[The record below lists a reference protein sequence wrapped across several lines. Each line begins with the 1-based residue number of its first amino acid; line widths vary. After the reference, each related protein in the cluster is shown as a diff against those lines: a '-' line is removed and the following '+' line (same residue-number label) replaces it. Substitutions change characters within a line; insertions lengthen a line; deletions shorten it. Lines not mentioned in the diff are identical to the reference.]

1 MRPARWVAAM
11 GLAVAPAL
19 LSASLAAADE
29 PAGCDA
35 FKWPLDHER
44 TALVNPNKPL
54 LPNGGAIAYDQ
65 ATTLKLAPIVE
76 AGLPHAPERPPKVAQ
91 SYAGHFTLGAPPKP
105 GTYKVTIGA
114 EGWIDVL
121 DGGQFLHPTGFSGA
135 TGCDGARKS
144 VKFDLPAHALD
155 VQFSGVKDAG
165 IAVIVS
171 PGE

>member
-1 MRPARWVAAM
+1 MRPARRLAAT

-19 LSASLAAADE
+19 LWASLAAADE

-44 TALVNPNKPL
+44 AALVNPGKPA
-54 LPNGGAIAYDQ
+54 LPNGGALAYDQ
-65 ATTLKLAPIVE
+65 AATLKLAPLAE
-76 AGLPHAPERPPKVAQ
+76 AGLPHAPERAPKAAQ

-105 GTYKVTIGA
+105 GIYKVTLGA

-121 DGGQFLHPTGFSGA
+121 DGGQFLHPKAFSGA

-144 VKFDLPAHALD
+144 VKFDLPAHALEI
-155 VQFSGVKDAG
+155 QLSGVKDAG